1 MPIDQF
7 TTARLSVHSWRS
19 TIDDIQARQTLEDSL
34 SAILSDS
41 VLDHLPAPLQLDH
54 QKGGVS
60 SWIDARAEES
70 QVLLVSWKHS
80 GELIGL
86 VILASNSEAAESP
99 VIHIGYMLAETA
111 WGQGIASELL
121 RGFVAAVRNE
131 GPTRL
136 VGGVGLNNPAS
147 ARVLQKA
154 GFVLS
159 PDMSTADTDM
169 FVCIVG

>member
-1 MPIDQF
+1 M
-7 TTARLSVHSWRS
+7 
-19 TIDDIQARQTLEDSL
+19 DDIQERQTLEVSL
-34 SAILSDS
+34 SAILSER
-41 VLDHLPAPLQLDH
+41 VLEHLPAPLQLDH
-54 QKGGVS
+54 QKGGVR
-60 SWIDARAEES
+60 SWIDARAEEG

-80 GELIGL
+80 EELIGL
-86 VILASNSEAAESP
+86 MIVASNSEAAESP

-121 RGFVAAVRNE
+121 RGLVAAVRNE

-136 VGGVGLNNPAS
+136 AGGVGRNNPAS

-159 PDMSTADTDM
+159 PDTSTAETDM
-169 FVCIVG
+169 FVYDVQ